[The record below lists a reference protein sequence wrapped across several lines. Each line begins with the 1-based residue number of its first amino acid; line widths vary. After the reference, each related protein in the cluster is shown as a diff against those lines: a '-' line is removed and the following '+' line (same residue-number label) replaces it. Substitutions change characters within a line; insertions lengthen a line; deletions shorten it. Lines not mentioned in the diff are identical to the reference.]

1 MKLFVEDVLL
11 QFLNKLKYIYLYTNT
26 KQMEKTIEKLQPE
39 LVEKL
44 RELKSKQS
52 ELLLNIG
59 QVYLETKQLSKIQ
72 ASLENEYDVVGS
84 ELQKELVELENKYP
98 NAEIDLGEGT
108 IIY

>member
-1 MKLFVEDVLL
+1 MQAFEYTALED
-11 QFLNKLKYIYLYTNT
+11 T

>member
-1 MKLFVEDVLL
+1 
-11 QFLNKLKYIYLYTNT
+11 
-26 KQMEKTIEKLQPE
+26 MEKTIEKLQPE

-59 QVYLETKQLSKIQ
+59 QIYLETKQLSKIQ
-72 ASLENEYDVVGS
+72 ASLENEYDSVGS
-84 ELQKELVELENKYP
+84 ELQKELVDLENKYP
-98 NAEIDLGEGT
+98 NGEIDLGEGT

>member
-1 MKLFVEDVLL
+1 
-11 QFLNKLKYIYLYTNT
+11 
-26 KQMEKTIEKLQPE
+26 MEKTIEKLQPE
-39 LVEKL
+39 LVDKL

-72 ASLENEYDVVGS
+72 ASLENEYDSVGL
-84 ELQKELVELENKYP
+84 ELQKELVDLENKYP
-98 NAEIDLGEGT
+98 NGEIDLGEGT

>member
-1 MKLFVEDVLL
+1 
-11 QFLNKLKYIYLYTNT
+11 
-26 KQMEKTIEKLQPE
+26 MEKTIEKLQPE

>member
-1 MKLFVEDVLL
+1 
-11 QFLNKLKYIYLYTNT
+11 
-26 KQMEKTIEKLQPE
+26 MEKTIVKLQPE

>member
-1 MKLFVEDVLL
+1 
-11 QFLNKLKYIYLYTNT
+11 
-26 KQMEKTIEKLQPE
+26 

>member
-1 MKLFVEDVLL
+1 
-11 QFLNKLKYIYLYTNT
+11 
-26 KQMEKTIEKLQPE
+26 MEKTIEKLQPE

-84 ELQKELVELENKYP
+84 ELQKELVDLENKYP
-98 NAEIDLGEGT
+98 NGEIDLGEGT

>member
-1 MKLFVEDVLL
+1 
-11 QFLNKLKYIYLYTNT
+11 
-26 KQMEKTIEKLQPE
+26 MEKTIEKLQPE

-44 RELKSKQS
+44 RELKTKQS

-59 QVYLETKQLSKIQ
+59 QVYLESKQLSKIQ
-72 ASLENEYDVVGS
+72 TSLENEYDFTS
-84 ELQKELVELENKYP
+84 TELQKELLELEQKYP

>member
-1 MKLFVEDVLL
+1 
-11 QFLNKLKYIYLYTNT
+11 
-26 KQMEKTIEKLQPE
+26 MEKTIEKLQPE

-72 ASLENEYDVVGS
+72 ASLENEYDSVGS
-84 ELQKELVELENKYP
+84 ELQKELVDLENKYP
-98 NAEIDLGEGT
+98 NGEIDLGEGT

>member
-1 MKLFVEDVLL
+1 
-11 QFLNKLKYIYLYTNT
+11 
-26 KQMEKTIEKLQPE
+26 MEKTIEKLQPE
-39 LVEKL
+39 LVDKL

-72 ASLENEYDVVGS
+72 ASLENEYDSVGS
-84 ELQKELVELENKYP
+84 ELQKELVDLENKYP
-98 NAEIDLGEGT
+98 NGEIDLGEGT

>member
-1 MKLFVEDVLL
+1 
-11 QFLNKLKYIYLYTNT
+11 
-26 KQMEKTIEKLQPE
+26 MEKTIEKLQPE

-59 QVYLETKQLSKIQ
+59 QVYLESKQLSKIQ
-72 ASLENEYDVVGS
+72 TSLENEYDSVGL
-84 ELQKELVELENKYP
+84 ELQKELVELEKKYP